1 MAGNDSETDG
11 PSSIDEATPP
21 RSPSIT
27 ARLLLVDDHEIVRRG
42 LRSILAVRRDWEIV
56 GEAANGREAVEL
68 ARRWKPDVVIMD
80 ISMPE
85 LNGLD
90 ATRQILSISPR
101 TEVLVLTMHE
111 SEDLVRD
118 VLKAG
123 ARGFLLKTD
132 ARENLLAGIE
142 ALRLHRPFVSS
153 RVNESVLIPYLGGGA
168 LKGESASGRLTPRE
182 REIIHLVAQGLTN
195 REIASRLNI
204 SVKTAETHRTNVMR
218 KLDVHSVST
227 LVRYAVRN
235 HIIDA

>member
-1 MAGNDSETDG
+1 MAGSDSEKDG
-11 PSSIDEATPP
+11 PSTIDEATPP

-90 ATRQILSISPR
+90 ATRQIVEISPR

>member
-1 MAGNDSETDG
+1 MAGNDSVTDG

-111 SEDLVRD
+111 SEDLVRE

>member
-1 MAGNDSETDG
+1 MEAGRG
-11 PSSIDEATPP
+11 
-21 RSPSIT
+21 
-27 ARLLLVDDHEIVRRG
+27 DHG
-42 LRSILAVRRDWEIV
+42 HQH
-56 GEAANGREAVEL
+56 
-68 ARRWKPDVVIMD
+68 
-80 ISMPE
+80 
-85 LNGLD
+85 NGLD
-90 ATRQILSISPR
+90 ATRQIVEISPR

-142 ALRLHRPFVSS
+142 SLRLHRPFVSS
-153 RVNESVLIPYLGGGA
+153 RVNESVLIPYVGGGA

-182 REIIHLVAQGLTN
+182 REIIQLVAQGLTN

>member
-1 MAGNDSETDG
+1 MAGTDSEAEG
-11 PSSIDEATPP
+11 PPTLDQTPTRSASI
-21 RSPSIT
+21 S
-27 ARLLLVDDHEIVRRG
+27 ARILLVDDHEIVRKG
-42 LRSILAVRRDWEIV
+42 LRSILGVRRDWEIV

-90 ATRQILSISPR
+90 ATRQILAISPR
-101 TEVLVLTMHE
+101 TEVLVVTMHE
-111 SEDLVRD
+111 SEELVRD

-132 ARENLLAGIE
+132 ARENLLAGVE

-153 RVNESVLIPYLGGGA
+153 RVNESVLIPYLGGGT

-182 REIIHLVAQGLTN
+182 REIVHLVAQGLTN

-218 KLDVHSVST
+218 KLDVHSVSN

>member
-1 MAGNDSETDG
+1 
-11 PSSIDEATPP
+11 
-21 RSPSIT
+21 
-27 ARLLLVDDHEIVRRG
+27 RLLLVDDHEIVRRG

-90 ATRQILSISPR
+90 ATRQIVEISPR